1 MISRIKNIINWFIS
15 LFYKKEVEKDLYAY
29 LGYYKCIVDETVS
42 RSTLTDAQ
50 ANLYIVNF
58 FKSKG
63 KKPLYY
69 QIKEI
74 MGDYYVFFG
83 SEVAINKH
91 IYCMML
97 LLLVQIKKEDYHGAD
112 IKYLYKE
119 ETINNQNIKIFRS
132 K

>member
-1 MISRIKNIINWFIS
+1 MIRYIKKIIRWFIS
-15 LFYKKEVEKDLYAY
+15 FFHKEEIEKDLYAY
-29 LGYYKCIVDETVS
+29 LGYYKCVVDDS
-42 RSTLTDAQ
+42 INRSTLTDAQ

-58 FKSKG
+58 FKSRG

-69 QIKEI
+69 QIQEI
-74 MGDYYVFFG
+74 LGDYYVFFG

-112 IKYLYKE
+112 EKYLYKE
-119 ETINNQNIKIFRS
+119 ETINNQKIKIFRS